1 MNPSDEDLLKRIA
14 EGDQEAFLALYDRFA
29 PRVYGL
35 VVKVMG
41 RRPEAE
47 DVMQDVMWEAWN
59 RAARYDPNLGSPTT
73 WLLLM
78 ARSRAIDAIRKMRAA
93 AEAVAERARRDDAE
107 PAPGGDDPADLA
119 SANVADRR
127 LRAALDELPADQRA
141 VIALAFFR
149 GLTRE
154 QIAASLNIPV
164 GTVKTRIRLGVKRL
178 AEQQPQFGFP
188 V

>member
-1 MNPSDEDLLKRIA
+1 MNTSDEHLLHCIA
-14 EGDQEAFLALYDRFA
+14 QGDQEAFLLLYDRFA
-29 PRVYGL
+29 PRVFGL

-47 DVMQDVMWEAWN
+47 DVMQEVMWEAWN

-78 ARSRAIDAIRKMRAA
+78 ARSRAIDAIRKLRAA
-93 AEAVAERARRDDAE
+93 AGAIEERGQRQRDAQNSTPPDSSL
-107 PAPGGDDPADLA
+107 PD
-119 SANVADRR
+119 VADPR
-127 LRAALDELPADQRA
+127 LRAALDALPPDQRV

-154 QIAASLNIPV
+154 EIAASLSIPV

-178 AEQQPQFGFP
+178 AELNPHTDRTSS
-188 V
+188 